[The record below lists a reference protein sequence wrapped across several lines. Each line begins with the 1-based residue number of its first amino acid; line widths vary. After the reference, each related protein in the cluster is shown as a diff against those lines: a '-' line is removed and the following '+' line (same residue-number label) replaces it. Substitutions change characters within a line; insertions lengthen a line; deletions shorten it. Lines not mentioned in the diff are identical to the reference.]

1 MARNPKSY
9 SITAGSIET
18 GQDTELAMKHIS
30 CASRC
35 NEIAFA
41 LSDPVA
47 TLAVGCRTILAKR
60 PLPSASSIMVP
71 IGSSRYAN
79 TTTPALAQR

>member
-41 LSDPVA
+41 LSDPAA
-47 TLAVGCRTILAKR
+47 TFAVG
-60 PLPSASSIMVP
+60 
-71 IGSSRYAN
+71 
-79 TTTPALAQR
+79 